1 MIRFWRAAPSL
12 VAALALSG
20 CATGLSLP
28 KVAVPQLA
36 WPVRSA
42 PPIAAKPA
50 SGQWPQATSDIAADP
65 EVRFGS
71 LSNGM
76 RYAIRRQSIPAGQA
90 ALRLRINAGSLMETD
105 SQQGVAHFLE
115 HMAFNGSTAVPEGE
129 MVRILERLG
138 LAFGADTN
146 ASTDFDETVY
156 KLDLPNTAPETVD
169 QSLMLLRETATN
181 LTLDAG
187 AIDRE
192 RGVVVS
198 EERARDNPAYRV
210 YKERL
215 TFLLKGQ
222 LPPKRFPIGQ
232 TATLQAAQRE
242 TFVDFYN
249 RYYRPDRTVI
259 VAVGDFDP
267 AEMESRIK
275 AKFGDWSPGT
285 LPSPDPVQG
294 KVQPRKAEA
303 KLVVEKGAPLSIQMV
318 WLRSPDIRADST
330 AKRQAELVQQL
341 AFAVVNRRLSALS
354 RSAQPPFL
362 GAGVFETNEYD
373 AAEMTMVTVNA
384 DASRWSEA
392 LSAVEQAQRQAVQ
405 YGVRQDELDR
415 EIAELRTNLETD
427 VAGAATRTPSQLA
440 GEILGSLAEQDV
452 VTSPAQDLALFDATV
467 KGLKASAVSETL
479 KASFKGQGPLVFM
492 TAPKSIPGGEA
503 ALLGVLETSRKVAVA
518 APEAPRQMVWP
529 YASFG
534 TPGIVAETR
543 DITDLDTVFVRFEN
557 GVRLTIKP
565 THFQDDEVMVRVNV
579 GHGRIDLPRD
589 RQNVAWAQGA
599 YIEGGLK
606 QIAAEDMERVLAANY
621 YGASFGIGDDAFI
634 LSGNTRPGDLD
645 VQMQILAAYLTEP
658 GWRPE
663 AFERLKT
670 SGKTV
675 HDQYEATDNGVLQRD
690 LGGLLHGGD
699 ARWVFP
705 SKQEI
710 ANARLEAFQN
720 DVAPALAAGAIEVV
734 VVGDIT
740 VDKAIEAVAATLGA
754 LPPRP
759 SPPPPQPEQLTVR
772 FPKPTPVPVSLH
784 HKGRADQA
792 TGFVAWP
799 TTDFYANP
807 QRARD
812 VAVMGEVLDLRLTA
826 ELREKQGATY
836 SPSVNYS
843 HSMVWPGWG
852 YVSASV
858 EIPPDKL
865 SAFFRDVSAI
875 ATDLKTNPV
884 TPDELARAKQPRL
897 ERIAKSRE
905 TNGYWLG
912 ELSGAQAEP
921 RRLDAI
927 RAILPGTERVTAED
941 IQAAAKAVLS
951 DDTIWKLSVTPAT
964 K

>member
-1 MIRFWRAAPSL
+1 MIRFWRAATGL
-12 VAALALSG
+12 VAALTLSG

-28 KVAVPQLA
+28 KVALPHLA
-36 WPVRSA
+36 WPVRA
-42 PPIAAKPA
+42 EPKVALRPPP
-50 SGQWPQATSDIAADP
+50 GQWPQAVSDVAADP
-65 EVRFGS
+65 DIRFGT

-76 RYAIRRQSIPAGQA
+76 RYAIRKQSIPAGQA
-90 ALRLRINAGSLMETD
+90 ALRLRVNAGSLMETD
-105 SQQGVAHFLE
+105 AQQGVAHFLE
-115 HMAFNGSTAVPEGE
+115 HMAFNGSRAVPEGE
-129 MVRILERLG
+129 MVKMLERLG

-156 KLDLPNTAPETVD
+156 KLDLPNTDNETVD
-169 QSLMLLRETATN
+169 QSLLLLRETASN

-192 RGVVVS
+192 RGVVIS

-210 YKERL
+210 YKDRL
-215 TFLLKGQ
+215 TFLLRNQ

-232 TATLQAAQRE
+232 TSVLQAAKRE
-242 TFVDFYN
+242 AFVDFYD

-267 AEMESRIK
+267 AEMEARIRS
-275 AKFGDWSPGT
+275 KFGDWSPGT
-285 LPSPDPVQG
+285 LSSPDPVQG
-294 KVQPRKAEA
+294 KVEPRKTEA
-303 KLVVEKGAPLSIQMV
+303 RLVVEKGAPLSIQMV
-318 WLRSPDIRADST
+318 WLRNPDTRIDSK
-330 AKRQAELVQQL
+330 AKRQAELVQRL

-373 AAEMTMVTVNA
+373 AAEMTMITVNA
-384 DASRWSEA
+384 DAARWSEA

-440 GEILGSLAEQDV
+440 GEILGSLAEHDV
-452 VTSPAQDLALFDATV
+452 VTSPNQDLALFDETV
-467 KGLKASAVSETL
+467 KGLTAARVSETL
-479 KASFKGQGPLVFM
+479 KSSFKGQGPLVFM
-492 TAPKSIPGGEA
+492 TSPRSIPGGET
-503 ALLGVLETSRKVAVA
+503 ALLNTLETSRKVAVA

-534 TPGIVAETR
+534 TPGVVAETR

-579 GHGRIDLPRD
+579 GRGRIDLPRD

-599 YIEGGLK
+599 YIEGGLQ
-606 QIAAEDMERVLAANY
+606 QIAAEDMERVLAANF
-621 YGASFGIGDDAFI
+621 YGASFGISDDAFI
-634 LSGNTRPGDLD
+634 LSGNTRPSDLT
-645 VQMQILAAYLTEP
+645 VQMQILTAYLTEP

-670 SGKTV
+670 SGKTI

-690 LGGLLHGGD
+690 LGALLHSGD

-705 SKQEI
+705 TKDEI
-710 ANARLEAFQN
+710 ANARLEAFKS
-720 DVAPALAAGAIEVV
+720 DVMPAMAAGAIEVV
-734 VVGDIT
+734 VVGDID
-740 VDKAIEAVAATLGA
+740 VDKAIEAVAATFGA
-754 LPPRP
+754 LPTRP
-759 SPPPPQPEQLTVR
+759 ESPPPAPSQLDVR
-772 FPKPTPVPVSLH
+772 FPMPVPEPVSLH

-799 TTDFYANP
+799 SIDFYANP

-858 EIPPDKL
+858 EIPPEKL
-865 SAFFRDVSAI
+865 PAFFRDVRAI
-875 ATDLKTNPV
+875 AEDLKTRPV

-897 ERIAKSRE
+897 EQITKSRE
-905 TNGYWLG
+905 TNSYWLS
-912 ELSGAQAEP
+912 ELSGAQREP

-927 RAILPGTERVTAED
+927 RAILPGTERVTAAD
-941 IQAAAKAVLS
+941 VQAAAQAVLK
-951 DDTIWKLSVTPAT
+951 DETAWKLSVTPTT